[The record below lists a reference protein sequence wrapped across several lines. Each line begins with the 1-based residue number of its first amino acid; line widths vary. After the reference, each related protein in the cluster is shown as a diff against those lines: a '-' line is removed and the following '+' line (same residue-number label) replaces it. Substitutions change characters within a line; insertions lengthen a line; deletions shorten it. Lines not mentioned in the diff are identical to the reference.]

1 MYTYIVTVDLTLIL
15 TKATQVKSMPK
26 VELVSGDLIAPLRSG
41 TVGGSPLDFEG
52 SRGLFE
58 PKINLDLIIT
68 DISGI

>member
-1 MYTYIVTVDLTLIL
+1 MYTYIFTVDLTLIL

-41 TVGGSPLDFEG
+41 TEGGSPLDFDG

-58 PKINLDLIIT
+58 TNINLDLIII
-68 DISGI
+68 DF